1 MGACSWLVPV
11 LWVGRLTGRVSQPE
25 LSLDRADVSDDA
37 DAADAAEKI
46 PSDAERA
53 VLTSRGQLSQV
64 PRTWCIARFS

>member
-37 DAADAAEKI
+37 AAAEKF

-53 VLTSRGQLSQV
+53 VLSIQRAAE
-64 PRTWCIARFS
+64 PRA

>member
-1 MGACSWLVPV
+1 MVPV

-37 DAADAAEKI
+37 AATEKF

-53 VLTSRGQLSQV
+53 VLSIQRAAE
-64 PRTWCIARFS
+64 PRA